1 MAFANAQNKQIAGRT
16 DVMSPDATARA
27 ANLTANDL
35 QQALS
40 TPQIRASQIAAL
52 EAGGSA
58 TADRGTAVTL
68 SPAQMAEQRRAG
80 QSAASGSLNT
90 GLANNSGATAPE
102 WKVAAT
108 SELADLTADLDGP
121 NSLQPSK
128 AARARMAA
136 GIDSRPAVSSSAAAL
151 DPMAMA
157 QGSMQDARLEGRFA
171 SDLQGSR
178 AVSFE
183 LSQTT
188 NTASSTTA
196 STLGGTPTLSGLP
209 ASATSASP
217 AAMRAGGEHV
227 MQNVPWAPQ
236 FTDEVSEQVRVFVNN
251 GLQEAR
257 LQLTPADLG
266 RVQITI
272 NTEGDNAR
280 VVFVAET
287 AVARDLLDQSMPRL
301 REMLQQS
308 GIQLAHGDVSDQT
321 ESQRRGEGLEED
333 AQRMVQGD
341 SDAQADDQALRPQLA
356 NIDAEEG
363 LGEAGRVD
371 TYI

>member
-1 MAFANAQNKQIAGRT
+1 
-16 DVMSPDATARA
+16 
-27 ANLTANDL
+27 
-35 QQALS
+35 
-40 TPQIRASQIAAL
+40 
-52 EAGGSA
+52 
-58 TADRGTAVTL
+58 
-68 SPAQMAEQRRAG
+68 
-80 QSAASGSLNT
+80 
-90 GLANNSGATAPE
+90 
-102 WKVAAT
+102 
-108 SELADLTADLDGP
+108 
-121 NSLQPSK
+121 
-128 AARARMAA
+128 
-136 GIDSRPAVSSSAAAL
+136 
-151 DPMAMA
+151 
-157 QGSMQDARLEGRFA
+157 MQDARLEGRFA

-209 ASATSASP
+209 ASATSASS

-333 AQRMVQGD
+333 AQRMAQGD